1 MVSSALHNVIED
13 GLSPTADELVI
24 IFSFIFNISVQYLGE
39 DLFLMLQS
47 IVVSSVN
54 SIIVFFCYL
63 SQTGMSSSLSKL
75 CSVVE
80 MVIQNIN
87 EMILKGEHF
96 GQTCTS
102 LFNFLSLFRWPV
114 SLQTFP
120 RFEFYRQSYG
130 PCYLPNRIIYYF
142 LSFRNFHTP
151 QGREFEYI

>member
-1 MVSSALHNVIED
+1 
-13 GLSPTADELVI
+13 
-24 IFSFIFNISVQYLGE
+24 
-39 DLFLMLQS
+39 
-47 IVVSSVN
+47 
-54 SIIVFFCYL
+54 
-63 SQTGMSSSLSKL
+63 
-75 CSVVE
+75 
-80 MVIQNIN
+80 
-87 EMILKGEHF
+87 MILKGEHF

-151 QGREFEYI
+151 QGREFEYIETITYTHRNIVDLLLLSQRTLEDHSHCLETYNFCFINSSKAKRNGRERNPGIHLGEDTGQSFFGSFDPDLRLTLYMYIELS

>member
-13 GLSPTADELVI
+13 GLSPTADELVN

-80 MVIQNIN
+80 MVI
-87 EMILKGEHF
+87 
-96 GQTCTS
+96 
-102 LFNFLSLFRWPV
+102 
-114 SLQTFP
+114 
-120 RFEFYRQSYG
+120 
-130 PCYLPNRIIYYF
+130 
-142 LSFRNFHTP
+142 
-151 QGREFEYI
+151 